1 MHNHDQLKPYHFKP
15 GQTGNPHGRGYDQHI
30 KAIKT
35 CKELGFDPIRE
46 AIIRYRDKQTPN
58 ASKDHCLKL
67 IADRV
72 LPSLKNIEVRGSL
85 EGGLQQ
91 TVINI
96 VAGDIGVSSLAR
108 EQPQIEDDVQFT
120 LEDNSELIAK

>member
-96 VAGDIGVSSLAR
+96 LSGNVASPTIDS
-108 EQPQIEDDVQFT
+108 ETQPL
-120 LEDNSELIAK
+120 LEDAEI